1 MKMSEKQNEYFYSM
15 FTEEESRILE
25 YIPTVS
31 GLLDFALQNF
41 AERPAVSD
49 GNISYSYR
57 ELYERVAV
65 RRGYL
70 NELGLKRGDRIAV
83 FSPNTVDAMELYLAI
98 VTSGYV
104 SLMLPAALD
113 GNTLDALCKK
123 FKISCLFYDESL
135 KAVAD
140 KAAIRKYNT
149 VYCAA
154 KPIDAAEVTKDTVCS
169 ICLTGGTT
177 GVPKGAVMTHGAIMR
192 GAFNGCFAP
201 GETLY
206 QRYIAI
212 LPLSHIFG
220 LVRGFL
226 SCLYTGGLVFECRDV
241 KSAFAQIP
249 VLKPTILVIV
259 PGMAEIIIGLTKL
272 KGKGFSSSLK
282 MLIIGAA
289 PVPPRLMKEIDALGI
304 GVVAGYGLTEGA
316 NLTSGNKAVLEK
328 PESMGMIY
336 PEQQA
341 KVVDGELRIK
351 GDNLM
356 LGYWEDEEETAA
368 AFDEDGWLKTGDLVR
383 FDEDGCIYITGRIKN
398 LIVLGNGENVSPEEL
413 EKYFYKYDTVKDCL
427 VKEDSINGKPVI
439 AVEILPLKAA
449 LGDKSDEETE
459 KLFKEITDEIN
470 SLLPTYKQIS
480 KTIIRKEDFK
490 RTNSMKVSRNQGV

>member
-1 MKMSEKQNEYFYSM
+1 MEMLEKQKEYFYSM
-15 FTEEESRILE
+15 FTEEENNILK

-31 GLLDFALQNF
+31 ELMEFLLLHY

-49 GNISYSYR
+49 GNISYTYR
-57 ELYERVAV
+57 EFCERVAV
-65 RRGYL
+65 RRGCL
-70 NELGLKRGDRIAV
+70 NTLGLKQGDRIAV
-83 FSPNTVDAMELYLAI
+83 FAPNTIDAMELYLAI

-104 SLMLPAALD
+104 SLMLPASLD
-113 GNTLDALCKK
+113 ENTLAVLCKK
-123 FKISCLFYDESL
+123 FKVSCLFYDDSL
-135 KAVAD
+135 AD
-140 KAAIRKYNT
+140 ITGKTEVKKFSAKYCYAEPINAAG
-149 VYCAA
+149 
-154 KPIDAAEVTKDTVCS
+154 VTKDTVCS

-192 GAFNGCFAP
+192 GAFNGCFTP
-201 GETLY
+201 GDVLY

-212 LPLSHIFG
+212 LPFSHIFG

-226 SCLYTGGLVFECRDV
+226 SCLYTGSLVFECRDV
-241 KSAFAQIP
+241 KAAFTRIP
-249 VLKPTILVIV
+249 VLKPTALVIV
-259 PGMAEIIIGLTKL
+259 PEMAEIIIGLTKL
-272 KGKGFSSSLK
+272 KGQGFSSSLK
-282 MLIIGAA
+282 MLTIGAA
-289 PVPPRLMKEIDALGI
+289 PVPPRLMKEIDSLGI

-316 NLTSGNKAVLEK
+316 NLSSGNKEVLKK

-356 LGYWEDEEETAA
+356 LGYWEDEEETSAV
-368 AFDEDGWLKTGDLVR
+368 FDKDGWLKTGDLVR

-413 EKYFYKYDTVKDCL
+413 EKYFYKYDVVKDCL
-427 VKEDSINGKPVI
+427 VKEDTINGKPVI
-439 AVEILPLKAA
+439 AVEIFPLKAA
-449 LGDKSDEETE
+449 LGNKSDKEIEE
-459 KLFKEITDEIN
+459 LFKQITDEIN
-470 SLLPTYKQIS
+470 SSLPSYKHIS

-490 RTNSMKVSRNQGV
+490 RTNAMKVSRNQGA